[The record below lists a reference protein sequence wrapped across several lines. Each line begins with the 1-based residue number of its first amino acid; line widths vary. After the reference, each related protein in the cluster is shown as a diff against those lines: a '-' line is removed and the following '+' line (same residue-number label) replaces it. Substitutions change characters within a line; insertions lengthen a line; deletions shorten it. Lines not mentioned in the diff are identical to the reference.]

1 MGRLV
6 ALAAVLVAA
15 GAFASVAAGAAP
27 TVIPYSVTA
36 TVPLTGACSFEISVT
51 AVATGTETLFFNSS
65 GALVRQSTHQVE
77 QDTFTANGVT
87 LSGEPYVTNAELL
100 FDSSGNITHNYE
112 SGQSE
117 RVILPDG
124 TAFFTAGHTDSA
136 VYPPGNPESFFIQP
150 QVGNQGDI
158 AAFCA
163 ALS

>member
-1 MGRLV
+1 M
-6 ALAAVLVAA
+6 
-15 GAFASVAAGAAP
+15 
-27 TVIPYSVTA
+27 
-36 TVPLTGACSFEISVT
+36 
-51 AVATGTETLFFNSS
+51 
-65 GALVRQSTHQVE
+65 
-77 QDTFTANGVT
+77 
-87 LSGEPYVTNAELL
+87 TNAELL